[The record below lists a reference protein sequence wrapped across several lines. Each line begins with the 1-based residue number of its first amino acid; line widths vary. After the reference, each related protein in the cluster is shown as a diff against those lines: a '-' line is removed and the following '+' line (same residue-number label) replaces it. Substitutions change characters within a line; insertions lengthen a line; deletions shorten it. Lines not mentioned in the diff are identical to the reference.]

1 MSFIPSSPQAQS
13 LTELIRLWVFTD
25 PPPSKVGAQ
34 ILDQLY
40 GHVRKVVARYPE
52 AYFPL
57 GRRSDDH
64 IAELTHEVF
73 YRCDRV
79 PLPYAPYNGRTPFRT
94 FAEEDFSPAHVLG
107 LVIYARRAILRG
119 ILRDHYERNL
129 RRDPLVRL
137 DAERFATIRRVLRA
151 RCAPVESTQT
161 GVLRYRPIPAILQV
175 VLREDE
181 IVERLRRRAADS
193 VEDRALAVVRWL
205 QEASVEQVHALITAA
220 DPLPLAAAPDQPPEE
235 LPERHLAAA
244 PVDGELISAVRVAV
258 VRGWA
263 KLGPEERR
271 LMRAVTSGTPYTQLV
286 AEEPAWGSP
295 AGLTRALRRCN
306 AVIDAELRAELS
318 ISPPS
323 HHPHKPAV
331 IAGLILDVLDSLPK
345 DEP

>member
-1 MSFIPSSPQAQS
+1 MI
-13 LTELIRLWVFTD
+13 T
-25 PPPSKVGAQ
+25 
-34 ILDQLY
+34 
-40 GHVRKVVARYPE
+40 
-52 AYFPL
+52 
-57 GRRSDDH
+57 

-137 DAERFATIRRVLRA
+137 DAERFATIRRVLRGAVRAGRVHPDRRAEVTA
-151 RCAPVESTQT
+151 RS
-161 GVLRYRPIPAILQV
+161 RPSS
-175 VLREDE
+175 RWSCGRTRSS
-181 IVERLRRRAADS
+181 ERLRRRAADS

-271 LMRAVTSGTPYTQLV
+271 LMRAVTSGDAVHPSS
-286 AEEPAWGSP
+286 SP
-295 AGLTRALRRCN
+295 R
-306 AVIDAELRAELS
+306 
-318 ISPPS
+318 SPPGGAPRGS
-323 HHPHKPAV
+323 RAP
-331 IAGLILDVLDSLPK
+331 
-345 DEP
+345 